1 MTIVV
6 IVALGAIG
14 YGIMHKTSG
23 EGAMQKD
30 AMMVKDQMQKDI
42 MMQQEGGAS
51 TSDNEMMKKDTPDT
65 TMKMGKTMP
74 HTDTMMAKDEMM
86 KKDTMMAKGVYEIY
100 SPEKVM
106 QATGK
111 IVLFF
116 NASWCPTCRAL
127 DKELKANTAKIPAG
141 TTILS
146 VDYDTSTEL
155 KKKYGV
161 TTQHTLVQVDKT
173 GNKIN
178 TWKGGNLDTIIA
190 NTQ

>member
-1 MTIVV
+1 MKNTIILAIVV

-30 AMMVKDQMQKDI
+30 IMMVKDQMQKDA
-42 MMQQEGGAS
+42 MLQQEGDVS
-51 TSDNEMMKKDTPDT
+51 TSGNEMMKKDTPDT
-65 TMKMGKTMP
+65 TMMMGKTMP
-74 HTDTMMAKDEMM
+74 HT
-86 KKDTMMAKGVYEIY
+86 DTMMAKGVYEIY